1 MWPYLGIQWTFS
13 ILDDDKDG
21 GSICVTCPQKV
32 KQGER
37 ERGEGKEV
45 GGGTEA
51 RYGNSINHFFTK
63 GEHICRSLVQ
73 YLFINGQGEKI
84 GQHRLSL
91 ENIF

>member
-45 GGGTEA
+45 GE
-51 RYGNSINHFFTK
+51 
-63 GEHICRSLVQ
+63 
-73 YLFINGQGEKI
+73 GQKHVMAI
-84 GQHRLSL
+84 L
-91 ENIF
+91 